1 LNTKNYSRQ
10 EIVNSVPQKGFFG
23 HPKGLST
30 LFFTEFW
37 ERFSYYG
44 MKAILAYYLYYS
56 VSKGGFGLPQGTA
69 LQIVSLYGALIYM
82 SGTIGGWIADRIIGT
97 RHALFYGGI
106 LIMFGHIL
114 LTIPGNLT
122 VVMIALLLL
131 IIGTGLLKPNIS
143 TTVGELYDHNDKR
156 LDAAFTIFYMG
167 INLGSFLSPFATGY
181 LQTRFGFHFGFAIA
195 AIGMFIGLVIYLIT
209 NKKNL
214 GLAGVSVP
222 NPLRKE
228 EIKRL
233 SMITAIAVVVFA
245 IVLLI
250 LQLVGHLSLSSFS
263 VIVTLI
269 GVLLPIGIFVYMLSS
284 NKTRKEERTRI
295 YSYIP
300 LFITS
305 VAFWMIQE
313 QGSTILANFADQKTE
328 LSLNKLTHGLIDFHI
343 PAAWFQS
350 INPIFI
356 IFLAPVFANVWTK
369 LGKRNPSTVYKFAA
383 GAIFAG
389 ISYLVMI
396 IPLSSHAHLIHPI
409 WLVLSFFLIS
419 IGELCISPVG
429 LSVTSKLAPAKF
441 SAQMMALW
449 MLSNATAQSLNSQIV
464 VLFKMI
470 SEKEFFLYSGLF
482 TLIIGV
488 VLIVISPMVKKAMGD
503 VQ

>member
-1 LNTKNYSRQ
+1 MNTKHYSRQ
-10 EIVNSVPQKGFFG
+10 EIVDSVPQKGFFG

-82 SGTIGGWIADRIIGT
+82 SGTVGGWIADRIIGT

-143 TTVGELYDHNDKR
+143 TTVGELYHHNDKR
-156 LDAAFTIFYMG
+156 LDGAFTIFYMG

-181 LQTRFGFHFGFAIA
+181 LQTRLGFHFGFAIA
-195 AIGMFIGLVIYLIT
+195 AIGMFIGLVTYLIT
-209 NKKNL
+209 NKKSL

-228 EIKRL
+228 EIKKL
-233 SMITAIAVVVFA
+233 SMITGISIIVFA

-250 LQLVGHLSLSSFS
+250 LQLVGSLSLSSFS
-263 VIVTLI
+263 LIVTLI
-269 GVLLPIGIFVYMLSS
+269 GVVLPIGIFIYMLSS
-284 NKTRKEERTRI
+284 HKTRKEERSRI

-328 LSLNKLTHGLIDFHI
+328 LSLAKLTKGVIDFHI

-350 INPIFI
+350 VNPVFIIILAPIF
-356 IFLAPVFANVWTK
+356 ASVWTK
-369 LGKRNPSTVYKFAA
+369 LGKRNPSTVYKFAG

-389 ISYLVMI
+389 LSYLIMV
-396 IPLSSHAHLIHPI
+396 IPLSTHSQLIHPI
-409 WLVLSFFLIS
+409 WLVLSFLLIA
-419 IGELCISPVG
+419 IGELFISPVG

-449 MLSNATAQSLNSQIV
+449 MLSNATAQSINSQIV
-464 VLFKMI
+464 VLFKII

-482 TLIIGV
+482 TLVIGII
-488 VLIVISPMVKKAMGD
+488 LIAISPIVKKAMNG
-503 VQ
+503 VL

>member
-1 LNTKNYSRQ
+1 MNTRNYSRQ
-10 EIVNSVPQKGFFG
+10 EIVKSVPQKGFFG

-106 LIMFGHIL
+106 LIMFGHIM
-114 LTIPGNLT
+114 LTIPGSLT

-143 TTVGELYDHNDKR
+143 TTVGELYDHNDRR

-181 LQTRFGFHFGFAIA
+181 LQTRLGFHFGFAVA
-195 AIGMFIGLVIYLIT
+195 AIGMFIGLVTYLIT

-214 GLAGVSVP
+214 GLAGLSVP

-228 EIKRL
+228 EIKKL
-233 SMITAIAVVVFA
+233 SIITGTVVIIFA
-245 IVLLI
+245 IILLI
-250 LQLVGHLSLSSFS
+250 LQFIGKLSLSSFS
-263 VIVTLI
+263 VIVTII
-269 GVLLPIGIFVYMLSS
+269 GIVLPICIFVYMLSS
-284 NKTRKEERTRI
+284 NKTHKEERSRI

-313 QGSTILANFADQKTE
+313 QGSTVLANFADQKTE
-328 LSLNKLTHGLIDFHI
+328 LSLAKLTNGVLDFHI

-350 INPIFI
+350 VNPVFI
-356 IFLAPVFANVWTK
+356 IMLAPVFASLWTK
-369 LGKRNPSTVYKFAA
+369 LGRHNPNTVYKFAL

-389 ISYLVMI
+389 LSYLVMI
-396 IPLSSHAHLIHPI
+396 IPLNSDAHLIHPI
-409 WLVLSFFLIS
+409 WLVLSFFLITL
-419 IGELCISPVG
+419 GELCISPVG

-441 SAQMMALW
+441 SARWHCGCSVTPLHKVSIAKSLYYLRLLVRKSSSYTQDCLHCLLV
-449 MLSNATAQSLNSQIV
+449 LS
-464 VLFKMI
+464 
-470 SEKEFFLYSGLF
+470 
-482 TLIIGV
+482 
-488 VLIVISPMVKKAMGD
+488 
-503 VQ
+503 